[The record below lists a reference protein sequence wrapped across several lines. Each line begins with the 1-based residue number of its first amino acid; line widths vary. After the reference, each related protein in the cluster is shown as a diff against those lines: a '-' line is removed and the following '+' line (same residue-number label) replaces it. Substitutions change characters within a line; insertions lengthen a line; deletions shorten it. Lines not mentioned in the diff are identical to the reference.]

1 MTKTIPAWAM
11 AGVIA
16 VTLPLTG
23 WFIVEE
29 VQTIKAQVTD
39 TRKSIEDMVGVIATH
54 STELKLLATKQEAS
68 DKFFSKAIENQ
79 VKVIDSQANMLNELQ
94 RINRT
99 IRSAP

>member
-1 MTKTIPAWAM
+1 MKAIPAWAM

-23 WFIVEE
+23 YLITNKVS
-29 VQTIKAQVTD
+29 TIETKVSEAHD
-39 TRKSIEDMVGVIATH
+39 SIQALVGVIAAH
-54 STELKLLATKQEAS
+54 KTELEVLKGKQEAS
-68 DKFFSKAIENQ
+68 DKFFTKAIDNQ
-79 VKVIDSQANMLNELQ
+79 NMMLNELQ